1 MGDCENYEK
10 GSIQDCKRPNV
21 ESVCVLTGHF
31 LITVLENCVGLRS
44 SISKTLGISL
54 VTSLGAPVLYSL
66 PFLACLMKKILD
78 VCDMAVAGRL
88 LLNQEKA

>member
-10 GSIQDCKRPNV
+10 GSIQDCKRPNA

-54 VTSLGAPVLYSL
+54 VTSLGASVLYSL